1 MLQTIKKLVED
12 EFHIE
17 DLSSRNRNQK
27 YVDAR
32 TIYFMLCQRNTK
44 FSLSRTAMM
53 VNRHHAT
60 AIHAYKIYDQWVKC
74 PNAFSYLLEAL
85 EKLDADIQNGID
97 EVSLEGDLLDI
108 YRRKNEKLRLQVQS
122 LLKKVEYQ
130 ENKLKQYEK
139 EELKY

>member
-1 MLQTIKKLVED
+1 MLETIKKLVEE
-12 EFHIE
+12 EFNIV
-17 DLSSRNRNQK
+17 DLSSRIRTQT

-44 FSLSRTAMM
+44 YSLSRTAMM

-60 AIHAYKIYDQWVKC
+60 AIHAYKIYEQWVEC

-85 EKLDADIQNGID
+85 ERLDKSIQDGID
-97 EVSLEGDLLDI
+97 EVDLEGDLLEI
-108 YRRKNEKLRLQVQS
+108 YRRKNEKLRLEIQS

>member
-17 DLSSRNRNQK
+17 DLSSRNRSQK

-53 VNRHHAT
+53 VKRHHAT
-60 AIHAYKIYDQWVKC
+60 AIHAYKIYEQWVNC

-85 EKLDADIQNGID
+85 ERLDADIQNGID

-139 EELKY
+139 QELKY